1 MELRHLR
8 YFLAVAEELNIRRA
22 ATRLNISHPPVS
34 RQIQDLEQEVGV
46 PLIIRGKRGVTLTQA
61 GLVFLEEARLIV
73 AHAAQAIA
81 DARDAQRGLAGRLRI
96 SYSFGYLA
104 PSLAKVVKRF
114 REKFP
119 KVKID
124 IHQLDPRQ
132 QMEALQR
139 NTVDIAYAGL
149 RFHALQEH
157 IHFECIHQVDVHIAL
172 PLGHK
177 LLRKRAIALSS
188 LADQAFVSLG
198 GVFYDYRSWL
208 ERLCAGA
215 GFRPKIVHEA
225 DTSATMFGLVSAGF
239 GIALLPALHDPP
251 ASEIEFR
258 PISPEL
264 PKFDFNIAWRRN
276 DTSPALLNFIAIVRQ
291 PGPARTAKWRGTT
304 EGMSSSHE

>member
-8 YFLAVAEELNIRRA
+8 YFIAVAEELNIRRA
-22 ATRLNISHPPVS
+22 ATRLNISHPPIS

-46 PLIIRGKRGVTLTQA
+46 ALIIRGKRGVTLTQA
-61 GLVFLEEARLIV
+61 GLVFLAEARAIV
-73 AHAAQAIA
+73 AHAGQAIA
-81 DARDAQRGLAGRLRI
+81 DAREAQRGMAGRLRI

-104 PSLAKVVKRF
+104 PSLAKVIRRF
-114 REKFP
+114 RARFP

-157 IHFECIHQVDVHIAL
+157 IHFECIEQASVHVALPVGHSLLRERVIAL
-172 PLGHK
+172 T
-177 LLRKRAIALSS
+177 ALT
-188 LADQAFVSLG
+188 DQNFVSLG
-198 GVFYDYRSWL
+198 GVFYDYQSWL
-208 ERLCAGA
+208 EKLCAGA

-251 ASEIEFR
+251 ASEVEFR
-258 PISPEL
+258 PLRSDL
-264 PKFDFNIAWRRN
+264 PKFDFHVAWRR
-276 DTSPALLNFIAIVRQ
+276 DDSSPALRHFIEMIVR
-291 PGPARTAKWRGTT
+291 PAPAD
-304 EGMSSSHE
+304 

>member
-8 YFLAVAEELNIRRA
+8 YFIAVAEELNIRRA
-22 ATRLNISHPPVS
+22 AARLNISHPPVS

-46 PLIIRGKRGVTLTQA
+46 PLINRGKRGVTLTQA

-73 AHAAQAIA
+73 AHAAQAIG
-81 DARDAQRGLAGRLRI
+81 DARDAQRGMAGRLRI

-157 IHFECIHQVDVHIAL
+157 IHFECIHQVDVHAAL

-177 LLRKRAIALSS
+177 LLRRRTIALTA
-188 LADQAFVSLG
+188 LAGESFVSLG

-264 PKFDFNIAWRRN
+264 PKFDFNVAWRRN
-276 DTSPALLNFIAIVRQ
+276 DTSPALQNFVEIVRQ
-291 PGPARTAKWRGTT
+291 PGPARKAERRTAT
-304 EGMSSSHE
+304 

>member
-8 YFLAVAEELNIRRA
+8 YFIAVAEELNIRRA

-34 RQIQDLEQEVGV
+34 RQIQDLEQELGV

-61 GLVFLEEARLIV
+61 GLVFLAEARAIV

-81 DARDAQRGLAGRLRI
+81 DARDAQRGMAGRLRI

-104 PSLAKVVKRF
+104 PSLAKVIKRF
-114 REKFP
+114 RAQFP

-124 IHQLDPRQ
+124 IHQLNPRQ
-132 QMEALQR
+132 QIEALQR

-149 RFHALQEH
+149 RFQALQEH
-157 IHFECIHQVDVHIAL
+157 IHFECIQQAPIHIAL
-172 PLGHK
+172 APGHK
-177 LLRKRAIALSS
+177 LLREREIALAA

-198 GVFYDYRSWL
+198 GAFYDYQSWL
-208 ERLCAGA
+208 EKLCAGA
-215 GFRPKIVHEA
+215 GYRPKIVHEA
-225 DTSATMFGLVSAGF
+225 DSSSTMFGLVSAGF

-258 PISPEL
+258 PISPAL
-264 PKFDFNIAWRRN
+264 PKFDFNVAWRRD
-276 DTSPALLNFIAIVRQ
+276 DTSPVLQHFIEMIRQ
-291 PGPARTAKWRGTT
+291 PLPAG
-304 EGMSSSHE
+304 

>member
-8 YFLAVAEELNIRRA
+8 YFIAVAEELNIRRA

-46 PLIIRGKRGVTLTQA
+46 ALIIRGKRGVTLTQA
-61 GLVFLEEARLIV
+61 GLVFLAEARAIV

-81 DARDAQRGLAGRLRI
+81 DAREAQRGMAGRLRI
-96 SYSFGYLA
+96 SYSIGYLA
-104 PSLAKVVKRF
+104 PSLAHAIKQF
-114 REKFP
+114 RERFP

-124 IHQLDPRQ
+124 IHQFDPRQ

-139 NTVDIAYAGL
+139 NHVDIAYVGL

-157 IHFECIHQVDVHIAL
+157 IHFECIQQVEVHVAL
-172 PLGHK
+172 PVGHK
-177 LLRKRAIALSS
+177 LLRERKIALAA

-208 ERLCAGA
+208 EKLCAGA
-215 GFRPKIVHEA
+215 GYRPKIVHEA
-225 DTSATMFGLVSAGF
+225 DTSSTMFGLVSAGF

-264 PKFDFNIAWRRN
+264 PKFDFNVAWRRD
-276 DTSPALLNFIAIVRQ
+276 DTSPALWHFIEMIRQ
-291 PGPARTAKWRGTT
+291 PSLT
-304 EGMSSSHE
+304 S